1 MWPEVK
7 GKEGF
12 ITACN
17 GAFFIECLVMEAEV
31 HTEIS
36 SLNKWLI
43 LHFSIILNCFRLC

>member
-17 GAFFIECLVMEAEV
+17 GAFFIECLVMEV
-31 HTEIS
+31 HTKIS
-36 SLNKWLI
+36 FMNKWLI
-43 LHFSIILNCFRLC
+43 LHFSTILNCFRLC